1 MSNLLPNAIQDIKPP
16 DASHDVK
23 SPHASHDV
31 NILNTPNRQTAAL
44 FRSSH
49 YPRSSIHE
57 REEQSNDKH
66 PAHKRGPFSNSFRSS
81 LLPSL
86 LVSSHL
92 ISPFFSPA
100 GTAARR
106 ARVHKVRSRLPLF
119 RALIMII
126 GRPLLRL
133 VEGIATRVAKGVSA
147 AFYFTQSKV
156 EVGSWD
162 IRCDD
167 D

>member
-23 SPHASHDV
+23 SPNASHDA
-31 NILNTPNRQTAAL
+31 NLLNTPNRQTAAL
-44 FRSSH
+44 SRSSH

-66 PAHKRGPFSNSFRSS
+66 PSHKRGPFSNS
-81 LLPSL
+81 LLARRPSL
-86 LVSSHL
+86 RSSSHL
-92 ISPFFSPA
+92 ISPFLSPS

-106 ARVHKVRSRLPLF
+106 ACVHKVRSRLPLF

>member
-1 MSNLLPNAIQDIKPP
+1 MCYPATVAAANL
-16 DASHDVK
+16 
-23 SPHASHDV
+23 
-31 NILNTPNRQTAAL
+31 LNTPNRQSAAL

-66 PAHKRGPFSNSFRSS
+66 PSHKRGPFSNS
-81 LLPSL
+81 LLARRPSL
-86 LVSSHL
+86 RSSSHL
-92 ISPFFSPA
+92 ISPFLSPA
-100 GTAARR
+100 GTAAWR
-106 ARVHKVRSRLPLF
+106 ARVREVRSRLPLF
-119 RALIMII
+119 RAGLVCFCRALIMII